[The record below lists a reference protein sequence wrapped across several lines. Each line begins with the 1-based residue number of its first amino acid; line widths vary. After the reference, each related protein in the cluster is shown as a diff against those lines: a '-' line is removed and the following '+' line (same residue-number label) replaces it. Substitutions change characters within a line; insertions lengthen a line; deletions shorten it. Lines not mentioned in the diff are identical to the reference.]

1 MDGRQAGNDLA
12 RLSLI
17 IQLQNDDNH
26 VSDCG
31 QQRKDH
37 EGHLPRKVSHYLPWP
52 RYILRLGERFVRP
65 VDVRL
70 RRPLPILVRL
80 GLPLTN

>member
-1 MDGRQAGNDLA
+1 MDGPQAGNDLA

-17 IQLQNDDNH
+17 IQLQNDDDH
-26 VSDCG
+26 VSNTPKKR
-31 QQRKDH
+31 QDH
-37 EGHLPRKVSHYLPWP
+37 KGHTPRKVSHYLPWP

-65 VDVRL
+65 VVDLL